1 MPEGYSGREVGKK
14 NLRSRDKWGKYGGK
28 CLFVV
33 KRESEGT
40 VVVRMKIPR
49 K

>member
-1 MPEGYSGREVGKK
+1 MPEKYSGREVGKK

-33 KRESEGT
+33 KRESENMG
-40 VVVRMKIPR
+40 VVRMKIPR
-49 K
+49 E